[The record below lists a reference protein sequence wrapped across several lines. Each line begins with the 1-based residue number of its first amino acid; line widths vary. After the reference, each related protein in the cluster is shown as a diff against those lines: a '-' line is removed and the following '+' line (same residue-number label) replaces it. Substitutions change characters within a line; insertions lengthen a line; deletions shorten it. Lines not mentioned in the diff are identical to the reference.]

1 MNDILERLLEQEER
15 LRFPFFNEESAWELG
30 CLFAQRA
37 KRDALAITV
46 DIAMKDRVLFRHSR
60 AGTSPDNQ
68 AWIKRKKRTVNRF
81 GHSSF
86 YIGKKLESLGL
97 TMSEKYYLSE
107 RDYAAHGGCFPLRV
121 EGVGVIGTV
130 TVSGLPQ
137 EEDHAL
143 VVEVLSAFL
152 AGARSGAQGSGA
164 QGSGA

>member
-15 LRFPFFNEESAWELG
+15 LRFPLFNEESAWELG
-30 CLFAQRA
+30 CLFAERA
-37 KRDALAITV
+37 KRDAIAIAV
-46 DIAMKDRVLFRHSR
+46 DIATKDRVLFHHSR
-60 AGTSPDNQ
+60 AGTNPDNE
-68 AWIKRKKRTVNRF
+68 AWIRRKKRTVNRF

-97 TMSEKYYLSE
+97 TLAQKYYLSE
-107 RDYAAHGGCFPLRV
+107 RSYAAHGGCFPIIV

-143 VVEVLSAFL
+143 VVDVLGAYL
-152 AGARSGAQGSGA
+152 AGERACV
-164 QGSGA
+164 

>member
-1 MNDILERLLEQEER
+1 MEQEER
-15 LRFPFFNEESAWELG
+15 LRFSSFNEENAWQLG
-30 CLFAQRA
+30 CLFAERA
-37 KRDALAITV
+37 ERDGLDISV
-46 DIAMKDRVLFRHSR
+46 DIATKDRVLFRHSR
-60 AGTSPDNQ
+60 AGTSPDNE
-68 AWIKRKKRTVNRF
+68 AWIERKKRTVNRF

-97 TMSEKYYLSE
+97 TISQKYYLSE
-107 RDYAAHGGCFPLRV
+107 KDYAAHGGCFPLIV

-143 VVEVLSAFL
+143 VVEVLSAYL

-164 QGSGA
+164 